1 MDISK
6 PDYVSAILGR
16 SYSTAKIAW
25 EGMDDP
31 SPASRAELAHR
42 LGLLLKAIRTRIGDN
57 AVIWNAADLA
67 NPGRIYADTKESIK

>member
-1 MDISK
+1 
-6 PDYVSAILGR
+6 
-16 SYSTAKIAW
+16 
-25 EGMDDP
+25 MDDP

>member
-6 PDYVSAILGR
+6 PDYVSATLGR

-31 SPASRAELAHR
+31 SPASRAELARR
-42 LGLLLKAIRTRIGDN
+42 L
-57 AVIWNAADLA
+57 
-67 NPGRIYADTKESIK
+67 